1 MMWTRSSR
9 RPHGGDRR
17 GSRLTERLPIGVAI
31 GSIGATPEWWL
42 ESAKRL
48 EAAGYRA
55 AWSWDHFVGGGDR
68 TVPVTE
74 QWTILAAAAGAT
86 SDIRLGTF
94 ITNVMNRHP
103 AVVARMASTIQL
115 ASGGRFTLGI
125 GIGGN
130 PGEHRAYGMDFPEVG
145 ERADR
150 LEEAIAVIRA
160 LWSGGPVT
168 RDSRFYPLVDAHAFP
183 IPEPPPRILVGAASP
198 RGLRIAA
205 RLGDGWAA
213 EIDDF
218 ERLLP
223 SFDEALAAHG
233 KSRDDAWVALGFG
246 SGKSGQDALAGS
258 PWIESPAETWARY
271 RQLGADEVVIPARTT
286 GDIDALVGAVERW

>member
-1 MMWTRSSR
+1 MAD
-9 RPHGGDRR
+9 RP
-17 GSRLTERLPIGVAI
+17 PIGVAI
-31 GSIGATPEWWL
+31 GSIGATPQWWL
-42 ESAKRL
+42 ESARRL

-55 AWSWDHFVGGGDR
+55 AWCWDHFVGGGDK
-68 TVPVTE
+68 TVPVVE

-86 SDIRLGTF
+86 TTLRFGTF

-103 AVVARMASTIQL
+103 AVLARMGSTLQL
-115 ASGGRFTLGI
+115 ASRGRFTLGI

-130 PGEHRAYGMDFPEVG
+130 PREHGAYGIDFPEVP

-160 LWSGGPVT
+160 LWSGGPVS
-168 RDSRFYPLVDAHAFP
+168 RESRFYPLTEAHAFP
-183 IPEPPPRILVGAASP
+183 VPDPRPRIFVGAASA

-223 SFDEALAAHG
+223 LYDEALAAEG
-233 KSRDDAWVALGFG
+233 RSRADAWIALGFG
-246 SGKSGQDALAGS
+246 SGKSGQDALTGS
-258 PWIESPAETWARY
+258 PWIEAPGETWARY
-271 RQLGADEVVIPARTT
+271 AQLGANEVVVPARTT
-286 GDIDALVGAVERW
+286 HDVDALVGAAERW